1 MVGQGL
7 GIDLSKIFVLL
18 LHIVI
23 PYKIRNLKSSSQ
35 LFMIFPSLFFFNK
48 KDLERGKFIVNVE
61 NL

>member
-23 PYKIRNLKSSSQ
+23 LYKIRNLKSSSQ
-35 LFMIFPSLFFFNK
+35 LFMIFPSLFFLK
-48 KDLERGKFIVNVE
+48 EKDLERGKFIVNVE